1 MEQKM
6 RKQLA
11 AIERFKAEF
20 RIELLFDAELQQE
33 LKAMYNEFW
42 RMAGDACQMKGV
54 AMVAA

>member
-1 MEQKM
+1 MEQEM

-20 RIELLFDAELQQE
+20 RVELLFDADLQAE
-33 LKAMYNEFW
+33 LKAMYNKFW
-42 RMAGDACQMKGV
+42 SMAGDACQMKGI

>member
-1 MEQKM
+1 MEKQM
-6 RKQLA
+6 REQLA

-20 RIELLFDAELQQE
+20 RIELLFDVELQAE

-42 RMAGDACQMKGV
+42 RMAGDACQMKGI

>member
-1 MEQKM
+1 MEKQM
-6 RKQLA
+6 REQLA

-20 RIELLFDAELQQE
+20 RIELLFDADLQAE

-42 RMAGDACQMKGV
+42 SMAGDACQMKGI